1 MNYLKIC
8 YFSSVK
14 SIIYFFSLNK
24 FSGSVLDFRY
34 TKLKPVFFIARSTFV
49 PMDPSRGGR
58 QTKLFMHGA
67 VLWTPKFYLYGNGNK
82 WGLLVEECKKNGKDD
97 HEHAILP
104 TAAEQLLTNQLK

>member
-1 MNYLKIC
+1 
-8 YFSSVK
+8 
-14 SIIYFFSLNK
+14 
-24 FSGSVLDFRY
+24 
-34 TKLKPVFFIARSTFV
+34 
-49 PMDPSRGGR
+49 
-58 QTKLFMHGA
+58 MHGA